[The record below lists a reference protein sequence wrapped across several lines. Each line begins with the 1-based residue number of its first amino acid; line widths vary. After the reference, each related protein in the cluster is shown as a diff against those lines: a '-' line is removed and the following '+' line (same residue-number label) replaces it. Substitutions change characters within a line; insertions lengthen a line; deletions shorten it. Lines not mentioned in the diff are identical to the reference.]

1 MQVVKHMNNNSGNQ
15 DTLEKTIKIKLVN
28 QPKKDFVPEEDAAMR
43 MNVPLLPLMP
53 LIEGCS

>member
-28 QPKKDFVPEEDAAMR
+28 QPKKDFVAEEDAAMR

>member
-28 QPKKDFVPEEDAAMR
+28 QPKKDFVAE
-43 MNVPLLPLMP
+43 
-53 LIEGCS
+53 